1 MLATRTV
8 EPKTPF
14 LIYHPLIRL
23 TDPLGIQGRRVL
35 NHTAT
40 SDMLS
45 EAENSFGLIPGM
57 EVWQRPLQGGEYAV
71 AAVSKRTDG
80 RPQHMHFTLA
90 DAGLKAD
97 VGSYL
102 CVDLFGTAS

>member
-1 MLATRTV
+1 
-8 EPKTPF
+8 
-14 LIYHPLIRL
+14 
-23 TDPLGIQGRRVL
+23 
-35 NHTAT
+35 
-40 SDMLS
+40 MLS
-45 EAENSFGLIPGM
+45 EVENSFGLIPGM

-102 CVDLFGTAS
+102 CVDLFGTALNLDSERNINFNSY